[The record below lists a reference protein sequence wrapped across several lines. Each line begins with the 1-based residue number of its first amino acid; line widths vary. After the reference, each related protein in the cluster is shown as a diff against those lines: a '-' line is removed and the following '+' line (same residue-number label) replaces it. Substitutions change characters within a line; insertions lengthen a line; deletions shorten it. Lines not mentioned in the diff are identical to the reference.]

1 MSELPITADS
11 SLPQPGPPTA
21 MAGKDASIPRFLKSP
36 AGAPIQAM
44 LCHVAIRPIATRAG
58 CETVGQAGVSALA
71 TSLRSDTGPL
81 YGRSPLVDLVL
92 EKTGEIFRAAPLRSD
107 DLDTETLEPLTK

>member
-1 MSELPITADS
+1 MGTTMSGRVLNRWIISTKLCMTPFTNS
-11 SLPQPGPPTA
+11 WL
-21 MAGKDASIPRFLKSP
+21 
-36 AGAPIQAM
+36 
-44 LCHVAIRPIATRAG
+44 LCHVAIRPIATRTA

-71 TSLRSDTGPL
+71 TSLCSDTGPL